1 MSEIIDEAVT
11 ALSAKMKGADFDGT
25 AKFVIEGE
33 GSLMIDEA
41 GVRTGDDAAD
51 VTLTA
56 DTETFR
62 SILDGS
68 LNPTAAFMT
77 GKLAV
82 DGDMGA
88 AMRLSGVLA

>member
-1 MSEIIDEAVT
+1 MSALLDEAVA
-11 ALSAKMKGADFDGT
+11 ALSAKMDGGFDGT

-33 GSLMIDEA
+33 GSLIIDEA
-41 GVRTGDDAAD
+41 GVRKGDDAAD

-62 SILDGS
+62 AILDGS
-68 LNPTAAFMT
+68 LNPTSAFMT
-77 GKLAV
+77 GKLAI